1 MKKIAK
7 TISIISSLMLFL
19 SMSISAFAADS
30 IVQMSD
36 GGLFDPSFFSQSYPD
51 AVAEAGTDTDAL
63 YQYYLKTGQ
72 CLGMKPF
79 DDSSVQSLTYQPG
92 SVVAPAS
99 IKSHPEAKHTL
110 VFSDSNI
117 DIYYTSVGRETW
129 KDGRTSLGIDL
140 YFVNKTDGDITLFSD
155 TTAVNGNKVD
165 SILNS
170 KVTSGASSE
179 EVITLDYPD
188 TDFPNMESATFEIY
202 YKAANASD
210 KFIPVCFNVVFY
222 H

>member
-1 MKKIAK
+1 MKKMSK
-7 TISIISSLMLFL
+7 TISIISSIILFL
-19 SMSISAFAADS
+19 SMNIYAFAADS

-36 GGLFDPSFFSQSYPD
+36 GGLFDPSFFSQANPD
-51 AVAEAGTDTDAL
+51 AVSEAGTDTDAL

-72 CLGMKPF
+72 GLGMKPF
-79 DDSSVQSLTYQPG
+79 EDSSLQSLTYQPG
-92 SVVAPAS
+92 SVVVPAS

-110 VFSDSNI
+110 VYTDSNI
-117 DIYYTSVGRETW
+117 DIFYSSVGRETW

-140 YFVNKTDGDITLFSD
+140 YFVNKTNGDINLFSD

-170 KVTSGASSE
+170 KIIAGASSE
-179 EVITLDYPD
+179 EVITLNYPD
-188 TDFPNMESATFEIY
+188 TDFPNMQSATFEIY
-202 YKAANASD
+202 YKTANGSD
-210 KFIPVCFNVVFY
+210 KFIPVSFNVVFY